1 MEYITAGESHGP
13 QLSAIVSGVP
23 AGLAISE
30 KGINADLARRQSGYG
45 RGGRQAIEK
54 DTVQITSGVRFG
66 MTLGSP
72 IALTVVNR
80 DWQNWTDR
88 MAVFGNVPQ
97 DLVREVTPRPGH
109 ADLLGILK
117 NDFDDCRNVLERS
130 SARETTMRVAAA
142 GIAREFLAE
151 VGVEIYSYVTS
162 IGSASMQERNPMQD
176 ALYYSPL
183 DIEMSEVRCPDEA
196 ASQRMMDAIDAAK
209 AKGDSLGGTYR
220 IVVTGLLPTL
230 GGYETPSKR
239 LTSRLGA
246 ALFSIPAMKGVE
258 FGLGFEAAR
267 RPGSKVHDEIILDEK
282 NGFVRKTNNAG
293 GLEGGMTT
301 GMPLII
307 TVAMKPI
314 PTLTIPLNTVNLD
327 TLELAEASK
336 ERSDACAVPA
346 AAVVGE
352 SEVALVLAN
361 AYLEKFGSDN
371 MTDIKANIASFK
383 ERIKTMSR

>member
-13 QLSAIVSGVP
+13 QLTAVVTGVP
-23 AGLAISE
+23 AGLTVSE

-54 DTVQITSGVRFG
+54 DTIQITSGVRFG
-66 MTLGSP
+66 TTLGSP
-72 IALTVVNR
+72 ITLTVVNR

-88 MAVFGNVPQ
+88 MAVFGEAPQ

-109 ADLLGILK
+109 ADLLGVLK

-162 IGSASMQERNPMQD
+162 IGGESMQETDPMQD
-176 ALYYSPL
+176 ALFYSPL

-196 ASQRMMDAIDAAK
+196 ASQRMMDAIDTAK
-209 AKGDSLGGTYR
+209 EKGDSLGGTYR
-220 IVVTGLLPTL
+220 IVVTGLLSTL

-267 RPGSKVHDEIILDEK
+267 RPGSKVHDEIVLDEK
-282 NGFVRKTNNAG
+282 IGFVRKTNNAG

-314 PTLTIPLNTVNLD
+314 PTLTMPLKTVNLD
-327 TLELAEASK
+327 TLEVAEASK
-336 ERSDACAVPA
+336 ERSDTCAVPA

-361 AYLEKFGSDN
+361 AYMEKFGCDN
-371 MTDIKANIASFK
+371 MTDIKANIAAFK